1 MIANEAV
8 TFRQRR
14 MKMTAN
20 EQIQEMNFQEY
31 QRLLQDSQYEEVQF
45 DEKSGGVSAIHKE
58 HKFDKQLGNF
68 GVRRG
73 VYELL
78 AMDTLREQGHVVIL
92 ESEQAPNGV
101 KTPDGYID
109 GESMDIKAVENI
121 GQWTIKNKFHNATKQ
136 GVETLILY
144 FHLGAIYSADTIE
157 DGWNKYIKDID
168 SLRYERTIKKVLCI
182 VEGEE
187 IQWVPPK

>member
-1 MIANEAV
+1 
-8 TFRQRR
+8 
-14 MKMTAN
+14 MTAN

-58 HKFDKQLGNF
+58 HKFDKQPGNF